1 MFRLISLLLLLTL
14 YTSALAQ
21 RVGLVLSGGGA
32 KGLAHVGVIKALEE
46 NNIPIDYLVG
56 TSMGGIIAGCYA
68 AGYSAAEIEEIM
80 ISDDFNRWVNGK
92 FEKGFNYYYSKEEP
106 TSSILS
112 IRLSLDSVFNAAV
125 TSSIASDLSLNFAL
139 AEKFAVPSAQAGYN
153 FDSLLVPTRIVAA
166 EIFTQREEIIKK
178 GSLGNALRA
187 TLSVPFF
194 YKPIRFDDKYLFDGG
209 IYNNFPVDVALEE
222 FAPEVII
229 GSNVSSKI
237 YNEYPREKDDKLLG
251 SSLLFMILDK
261 SDPDKIPESGVYLEP
276 SLENYTAFDFN
287 KVQALID
294 SGYVATMAKIDE
306 IKSKISR
313 RSSDLDLKV
322 RRSKLTAGRNPASFS
337 GIDFHGFNSKQ
348 RKYIRHI
355 FRYQKGKTLTF
366 DQIKKGY
373 FRLMSEEYF
382 ESIYPDIIFDPTSD
396 AYRLQIYGRPEN
408 NFNIGVGGAIAS
420 RNISH
425 IFVGLEH
432 YYFDNYLLKNSM
444 SFYSGSFYKSAGLR
458 TRLNLPALGQFFLE
472 TDLLYNKWDY
482 LSADDILRLEN
493 SPTILDRT
501 DRKYGLNIGFPLGSK
516 LRAVLNGAWIDNFDE
531 FADDAN
537 ITSPDT
543 LNRIE
548 IDGFRFGFTFDR
560 NDLNRKQYANE
571 GKSFRLSADYFVLE
585 EKYMPGSTI
594 QELAGRQDRSWI
606 RIRADIEQYFR
617 YGKFSTGYYIGG
629 VLSNQ
634 PSFINER
641 ATLIS
646 SPTIAPLQDSRT
658 LFLDNFRGHNF
669 VSLGLRNVFSIRR
682 NLDFRIEGYGF
693 KRFDT
698 LDSESET
705 PNTFG
710 EEDKVYV
717 AAMAGIV
724 LQSPVGPVSLS
735 LNYYDD
741 EETKL
746 GVLLHAGFLLFNRNS
761 MD

>member
-1 MFRLISLLLLLTL
+1 MLRLVSLILGFFLCFQA
-14 YTSALAQ
+14 YAQ
-21 RVGLVLSGGGA
+21 KVGLVLSGGGA

-46 NNIPIDYLVG
+46 NNIPIDYLAG

-68 AGYSAAEIEEIM
+68 AGYSAAEIEEIVL
-80 ISDDFNRWVNGK
+80 SEDFNRWVNGK
-92 FEKGFNYYYSKEEP
+92 FEKGFNYYYSQEEP
-106 TSSILS
+106 SSSILS
-112 IRLSLDSVFNAAV
+112 IHLSLDSVFNAAV

-153 FDSLLVPTRIVAA
+153 FDSLLVPTRIIAA
-166 EIFTQREEIIKK
+166 EIFTQHEEIIKE

-194 YKPIRFDDKYLFDGG
+194 YKPIRFNGKYLFDGG
-209 IYNNFPVDVALEE
+209 IYNNFPVDIVAEE
-222 FAPEVII
+222 FSPDVII

-237 YNEYPREKDDKLLG
+237 YHEYPRDEDDQLLN

-261 SDPDKIPESGVYLEP
+261 SDPEQIPESGVYLEP
-276 SLENYTAFDFN
+276 SLEGYTAFDFN
-287 KVQALID
+287 EAQAMID
-294 SGYVATMAKIDE
+294 SGYSATISQIQE
-306 IKSKISR
+306 IRSKIKR
-313 RSSDLDLKV
+313 RSNPDELQIKRENLSAGLKPD
-322 RRSKLTAGRNPASFS
+322 RFS

-355 FRYQKGKTLTF
+355 FRQKNESELSF

-373 FRLMSEEYF
+373 FRLMSEGYF
-382 ESIYPDIIFDPTSD
+382 EPIYPDIITDPNGD

-420 RNISH
+420 RNISQ
-425 IFVGLEH
+425 IFLGLEH

-444 SFYSGSFYKSAGLR
+444 SFYSGSFYKSAQLR

-472 TDLLYNKWDY
+472 TDLTYNRWDY
-482 LSADDILRLEN
+482 VSSDDILKLEN

-516 LRAVLNGAWIDNFDE
+516 FRAVLNGAWVDNFDE
-531 FADDAN
+531 FSDNGN
-537 ITSPDT
+537 INPSDT
-543 LNRIE
+543 LNRLE
-548 IDGFRFGFTFDR
+548 LDGFRFGFTFDR
-560 NDLNRKQYANE
+560 NNLNRKQYANE
-571 GKSFRLSADYFVLE
+571 GKSFRLSADYFNLREVYE
-585 EKYMPGSTI
+585 PGSVT
-594 QELAGRQDRSWI
+594 GGPGVSQDRSWL

-617 YGKFSTGYYIGG
+617 YGRFSTGYYLSG

-634 PSFINER
+634 PSFSNDR

-646 SPTIAPLQDSRT
+646 SPTIAPLQDSKT

-669 VSLGLRNVFSIRR
+669 VSLGLRNVVSIRR
-682 NLDFRIEGYGF
+682 NLEFRLEGYGF

-698 LDSESET
+698 LDSDSET

-710 EEDKVYV
+710 KKDEIYI
-717 AAMAGIV
+717 AATAGLV

-741 EETKL
+741 DETEL
-746 GVLLHAGFLLFNRNS
+746 GILLHAGFLLFNRKS
-761 MD
+761 LD

>member
-1 MFRLISLLLLLTL
+1 
-14 YTSALAQ
+14 
-21 RVGLVLSGGGA
+21 
-32 KGLAHVGVIKALEE
+32 
-46 NNIPIDYLVG
+46 
-56 TSMGGIIAGCYA
+56 
-68 AGYSAAEIEEIM
+68 
-80 ISDDFNRWVNGK
+80 
-92 FEKGFNYYYSKEEP
+92 
-106 TSSILS
+106 
-112 IRLSLDSVFNAAV
+112 
-125 TSSIASDLSLNFAL
+125 
-139 AEKFAVPSAQAGYN
+139 
-153 FDSLLVPTRIVAA
+153 
-166 EIFTQREEIIKK
+166 
-178 GSLGNALRA
+178 
-187 TLSVPFF
+187 
-194 YKPIRFDDKYLFDGG
+194 
-209 IYNNFPVDVALEE
+209 
-222 FAPEVII
+222 
-229 GSNVSSKI
+229 
-237 YNEYPREKDDKLLG
+237 
-251 SSLLFMILDK
+251 
-261 SDPDKIPESGVYLEP
+261 
-276 SLENYTAFDFN
+276 
-287 KVQALID
+287 
-294 SGYVATMAKIDE
+294 
-306 IKSKISR
+306 
-313 RSSDLDLKV
+313 
-322 RRSKLTAGRNPASFS
+322 
-337 GIDFHGFNSKQ
+337 
-348 RKYIRHI
+348 
-355 FRYQKGKTLTF
+355 
-366 DQIKKGY
+366 
-373 FRLMSEEYF
+373 
-382 ESIYPDIIFDPTSD
+382 
-396 AYRLQIYGRPEN
+396 
-408 NFNIGVGGAIAS
+408 
-420 RNISH
+420 
-425 IFVGLEH
+425 
-432 YYFDNYLLKNSM
+432 
-444 SFYSGSFYKSAGLR
+444 
-458 TRLNLPALGQFFLE
+458 
-472 TDLLYNKWDY
+472 
-482 LSADDILRLEN
+482 
-493 SPTILDRT
+493 ILDRT

-746 GVLLHAGFLLFNRNS
+746 GVLLHAGFLLFNRKS